1 MKIYDCEGLILGR
14 AATQIAKEII
24 KGEEVAVVNC
34 EKMLISN
41 PEFAEKRYKQ
51 KRSLQYKA
59 DPEKSPKYP
68 KIPHLFVKKSISGMV
83 PRKKM
88 KGRNALKKLM
98 VYEGVPE
105 EFKGKEM
112 LSIEAAKVK
121 NEDVKYITVYELCKK
136 LGWNNA

>member
-1 MKIYDCEGLILGR
+1 MKVYDCAGLILGR
-14 AATQIAKEII
+14 AATHIAKEII
-24 KGEEVAVVNC
+24 KGEQVAVVNC

-41 PEFAEKRYKQ
+41 PDATVKRYKV

-68 KIPHLFVKKSISGMV
+68 RIPRLFVKKSISGMV
-83 PRKKM
+83 PRKKA
-88 KGRNALKKLM
+88 KGREALKRLM
-98 VYEGVPE
+98 VYEGLPE

-112 LSIEAAKVK
+112 LSIESAKAT
-121 NEDVKYITVYELCKK
+121 NENIKYISVGDLCKK